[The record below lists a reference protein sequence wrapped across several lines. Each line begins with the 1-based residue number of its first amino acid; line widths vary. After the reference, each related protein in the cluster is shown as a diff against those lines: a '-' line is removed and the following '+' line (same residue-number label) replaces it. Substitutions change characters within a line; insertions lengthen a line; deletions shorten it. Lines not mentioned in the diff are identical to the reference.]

1 VNSGS
6 PGGNVV
12 AKVPQ
17 KNIVIV
23 AGGTG
28 GHVYPAMAVAL
39 ELRQRGYEIHWL
51 GTAAGLEARVVPAA
65 GIELVALQ
73 VKGLRGKGLGAKIQG
88 LVFVCWAL
96 LQALGAMRRLQ
107 PLCVLGMGGYVAGPV
122 GLASRMLRKPL
133 LIHEQNSVAGT
144 TNRIL
149 SRFASRVFTAYPA
162 AFNGTIEAIMVG
174 NPVRSEMLD
183 RGARSSYDYDGGRPL
198 KLLVIGG
205 SLGAR
210 AINEVLPETMGL
222 LASTCPL
229 QLRHQTGPAHGDAVR
244 AAYQALDKVAVEVL
258 SYIEDM
264 AEAYAWAD
272 LVLCRAGALTLAELT
287 VMGRPSVLVPLP
299 GAIDNHQF
307 YNAKWLVGQGA
318 ALLLPQSELSPAAL
332 AKLLAQLVEQPAQ
345 LAEMAQAAR
354 RAARLDATTRIADIC
369 EEVQRE
375 RS

>member
-1 VNSGS
+1 MEANS
-6 PGGNVV
+6 P
-12 AKVPQ
+12 AL
-17 KNIVIV
+17 NIAVV

-28 GHVYPAMAVAL
+28 GHVYPALAVAL
-39 ELRQRGYEIHWL
+39 ELRERGYAIHWF

-65 GIELVALQ
+65 GIELVFLQ
-73 VKGLRGKGLGAKIQG
+73 VKGLRGKGLVAKIQG
-88 LVFVCWAL
+88 LLVVCWAL
-96 LQALGAMRRLQ
+96 LQALAALRRVR
-107 PLCVLGMGGYVAGPV
+107 PVCVLGMGGYVAGPV
-122 GLASRMLRKPL
+122 GLASRMLGHPL

-149 SRFASRVFTAYPA
+149 SRIATRVLTAYPA
-162 AFNGTIEAIMVG
+162 AFKTDVDTLVVG
-174 NPVRSEMLD
+174 NPVRTEMLD
-183 RGARSSYDYDGGRPL
+183 HGARSSYDYAGGRPL

-222 LASTCPL
+222 LASTCPMEL
-229 QLRHQTGPAHGDAVR
+229 WHQTGPAHSEAVK
-244 AAYQALDKVAVEVL
+244 AAYRDVDNVAVQVL

-307 YNAKWLVGQGA
+307 HNASWLVGEGA
-318 ALLLPQSELSPAAL
+318 ALLLPQSELSAPAL
-332 AKLLAQLVEQPAQ
+332 ANMLSQLAASPAQ
-345 LAEMAQAAR
+345 LGEMAQAASR
-354 RAARLDATTRIADIC
+354 SARLDATTRIADIC

-375 RS
+375 RR